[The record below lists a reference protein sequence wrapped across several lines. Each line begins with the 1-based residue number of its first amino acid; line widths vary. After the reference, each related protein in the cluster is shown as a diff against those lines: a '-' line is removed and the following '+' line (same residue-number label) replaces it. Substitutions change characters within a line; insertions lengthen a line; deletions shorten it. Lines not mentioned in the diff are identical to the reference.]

1 LFLLSPW
8 SPHRHQEDDVPQP
21 LEAADPAREILTWD
35 LFGTAVRQ
43 LAQQVVD
50 SDFVPDLV
58 LGIAR
63 GGLPVAGGLAY
74 ALGAKAVGTMNVE
87 FYTGI
92 DAHLEEPV
100 VLPPLLDMD
109 AVNGCSVLVVDDVA
123 DSGKTLDLV
132 LKLVAERVALA
143 RTAVLYD
150 KPRSVIRPD
159 YCWRSTDRWIVF
171 PWSAHPPVVADP
183 HRSLQP

>member
-8 SPHRHQEDDVPQP
+8 SPHRHQEDDVPEL
-21 LEAADPAREILTWD
+21 LEAAEPAREILTWD
-35 LFGTAVRQ
+35 LFGTAIRQ
-43 LAQQVVD
+43 LAQQVAD
-50 SDFVPDLV
+50 SGFVPDLV

-87 FYTGI
+87 FYTGV

-109 AVNGCSVLVVDDVA
+109 AVNGSSVLVVDDVA
-123 DSGKTLDLV
+123 DSGKALDLV
-132 LKLVAERVALA
+132 LRLVAERVALA

-159 YCWRSTDRWIVF
+159 YRWRSTDRWIVF
-171 PWSAHPPVVADP
+171 PWSQHPPVVADP
-183 HRSLQP
+183 HRLLGP

>member
-1 LFLLSPW
+1 
-8 SPHRHQEDDVPQP
+8 
-21 LEAADPAREILTWD
+21 
-35 LFGTAVRQ
+35 
-43 LAQQVVD
+43 
-50 SDFVPDLV
+50 
-58 LGIAR
+58 
-63 GGLPVAGGLAY
+63 
-74 ALGAKAVGTMNVE
+74 
-87 FYTGI
+87 
-92 DAHLEEPV
+92 
-100 VLPPLLDMD
+100 MD

-171 PWSAHPPVVADP
+171 PWSEHPPVVADQG
-183 HRSLQP
+183 RSLRPAPAP